1 MRAFLELAAWLQA
14 GEDRAIAA
22 GSGRAAKRINRIK
35 KAAVVPYWLLRSP
48 GFDGASSGHKK
59 VQTRQSTCCLEIRN
73 TPGLVVGRLSHVLP
87 SLFLPSSFSFPSLL
101 ALTRRLAAG
110 APPLG
115 MSCSCQRCCCCS
127 RSCSCS
133 RCCFYLERPW
143 CRPHAL
149 CFCFWLHALAG
160 SPVRSLVRY
169 SVLHAL

>member
-35 KAAVVPYWLLRSP
+35 KADVVPYWLLRSP

-110 APPLG
+110 APPTGNEL
-115 MSCSCQRCCCCS
+115 QLPALLLLLALLLLS
-127 RSCSCS
+127 RAP
-133 RCCFYLERPW
+133 LV
-143 CRPHAL
+143 
-149 CFCFWLHALAG
+149 
-160 SPVRSLVRY
+160 SPPRTLLLLLVARACWEPCISLVRY